1 MAAPMT
7 LSSPMTIGRMARMGH
22 LAEWPVTSRPARSL
36 GVMDGNVQMLGR
48 CGR

>member
-1 MAAPMT
+1 MTTMTVTTPGMAL
-7 LSSPMTIGRMARMGH
+7 LSH

-36 GVMDGNVQMLGR
+36 GVMDGNVQMSRR